1 MAVIAVERGDRV
13 THRSDNIPTTS
24 FGTVAATFLDLEDRP
39 CAAVLWDGGFFGV
52 SRLKWLV
59 KL

>member
-1 MAVIAVERGDRV
+1 MAVIEVERGDKV
-13 THRSDNIPTTS
+13 TTRLHNIPTLAT
-24 FGTVAATFLDLEDRP
+24 GTVVATFLDLQNRP
-39 CAAVLWDGGFFGV
+39 CAAVQWDGGMFGV